1 MCRAIG
7 RADQPGGGVLNLIVM
22 PDMVEP
28 LMKVRG
34 VFSAYR
40 MDRRHGVSVIQ
51 DGGRMMTSS

>member
-1 MCRAIG
+1 
-7 RADQPGGGVLNLIVM
+7 VKVT

-34 VFSAYR
+34 VFPAYR
-40 MDRRHGVSVIQ
+40 MDKRHWVSVIQ

>member
-1 MCRAIG
+1 M
-7 RADQPGGGVLNLIVM
+7 LNLIVM